1 MIRSLIN
8 IRHINL
14 NTKFSRSN
22 RQVFLKFLRNSEI
35 KNCSSVEM
43 FKNKINKWEPND
55 CDCNFVKIICIEL
68 DMLTWLITNPF
79 LILSSQIPGI
89 LSHINWRDL
98 SVSKCGRVPEYSSE
112 GFYKFYLF
120 YFYLIHLFLGCYM
133 LYILTLKILFRAYN
147 FIIKSI
153 TGSLII
159 FKKLRKMTNDF
170 FNHYIF
176 VHTFQWTS
184 SECLTN
190 VAITVKVAM
199 VTYIHC
205 ENG

>member
-8 IRHINL
+8 IRRINL

-22 RQVFLKFLRNSEI
+22 RQVFVKFLRNSEI

-112 GFYKFYLF
+112 GFY
-120 YFYLIHLFLGCYM
+120 
-133 LYILTLKILFRAYN
+133 
-147 FIIKSI
+147 
-153 TGSLII
+153 
-159 FKKLRKMTNDF
+159 
-170 FNHYIF
+170 
-176 VHTFQWTS
+176 
-184 SECLTN
+184 
-190 VAITVKVAM
+190 
-199 VTYIHC
+199 
-205 ENG
+205 